1 MSDKQIKFRINLLID
16 GKEQLVTATTDIEKF
31 RAALDA
37 SQGSISKAFK
47 CLSYLS
53 SSFLGISSAANQICG
68 TLNNLTEENRT
79 FSGAMAAANTMAG
92 KSGKDFEQLKGKV
105 ADLAAE
111 LPIARDQLANGLY
124 QVVSMGVPED
134 NWIAYL
140 QKSAKASI
148 GGIADLGE
156 TVKVTATVIKNYGLA
171 WEKANDVQDKIQL
184 TAKLGSTS
192 FEQLAESLPM
202 VTGNAATLG
211 VSIDDLLASFAT
223 LTGVSG
229 NTAEVATQL
238 SAVFT
243 SLVKPSS
250 EATKQAK
257 EMGIQFD
264 AAAIKAAGG
273 MRNFLLD
280 LDKNVKAYAARTG
293 QLEQTIYSKL
303 FGSARAMRALI
314 PLTGKLSDKFGED
327 AEKMSHS
334 AGTVEGAFGIM
345 SSTGSAKI
353 QKLKNAIADM
363 TDGITSKLSVL
374 RPAFN
379 IGAEAGNTV
388 VAVFAMKKA
397 FDAFGVSTMLTK
409 GKIITL
415 SLAMQPWKNITMGVK
430 AMITMLTAKMS
441 GAAVGATTMKIAVRG
456 LMVSTGVGVAIWALS
471 EAIGYL
477 TDKMGEA
484 EDGMNG
490 MSESEQQAQQ
500 ATEQMNKEIADVR
513 TEYDLNIQKLK
524 EFKGSK
530 EEEKK
535 LVREMCDKY
544 GEAMGYYSTVSQW
557 YAALTANSAA
567 YCDQMIKEIELRKLA
582 NDVASKQAEMDSISY
597 DKNGKKRRYSEKR
610 KKEWVRV
617 GQVDAGDGQIIGQYE
632 YREKAGS
639 SDAEQAQA
647 KFDAKKRERDAIRKR
662 MYAIANRQTGTIK
675 KLRGWKPERTYTAPV
690 TGSGKSNRR
699 YGASKKSHSVRQTP
713 KTIVERWRD
722 EQSKLEKAKENAL
735 TVKAKIKIDEKIG
748 ALQKKI
754 DEATKGKVSIGAEVE
769 PTYIQEGS
777 MADKRQSRSNAES
790 RASRIQQDYEI
801 GIIGKEEAERQL
813 GELNEQL
820 QKLGLKPVEIH
831 FKSHV
836 EELQDALQKAQKEL
850 EDGTT
855 VEAKIKAA
863 VKVRKLQAE
872 IDEATSGKLSIEAD
886 VTPVYIQKGSKED
899 KRQSYSNAQQKVGTL
914 REDVKLG
921 IIGKQEFY
929 GELSKINQKLA
940 ALHLPPI
947 KAELDV
953 DTDSFDAG
961 LSKIKQ
967 SWGGISSI
975 GDGIKSIN
983 DALSTDKDLWEQLSG
998 AMNGVLSVVDGIKSL
1013 IDLMDALTTAT
1024 EASNAAKAAE
1034 SGTMSGN
1041 TTAIMSN
1048 TIAMSANNTAKG
1060 LGAAATVAGT
1070 AATNADTVATDA
1082 NITAKSG
1089 EAIASA
1095 TSSGAKLPFPA
1106 NIIAIAAG
1114 VAAVICALGAI
1125 RGGFAT
1131 GGVVGGSSTHG
1142 DKKFVR
1148 VNSGEMILT
1157 KAQQSKLFNL
1167 INGKFTPP
1175 VVADKRMQPVVV
1187 NMGKNYV
1194 DATPQVNITMNADAR
1209 RILEVISDVSK
1220 LAGRSGKKYF

>member
-1 MSDKQIKFRINLLID
+1 MADKQIKFRINLLVD
-16 GKEQLVTATTDIEKF
+16 GKEQLVTATTDMKALREAIDASTSSVEKF
-31 RAALDA
+31 MKNMLNTNQVVQVAQSVSNGLNT
-37 SQGSISKAFK
+37 
-47 CLSYLS
+47 LS
-53 SSFLGISSAANQICG
+53 G
-68 TLNNLTEENRT
+68 TLNSLTEESRT
-79 FSGAMAAANTMAG
+79 FGGAMAAANTMAG

-111 LPIARDQLANGLY
+111 IPIARDQLANGLY

-134 NWIAYL
+134 NWIDYL
-140 QKSAKASI
+140 KKSAKASI

-192 FEQLAESLPM
+192 FEQLAQSLPM

-273 MRNFLLD
+273 MRNFLVD

-314 PLTGKLSDKFGED
+314 PLTGKLADKFSED
-327 AEKMSHS
+327 AAKMSNS

-379 IGAEAGNTV
+379 ISAEVGNTV

-397 FDAFGVSTMLTK
+397 LDAFGVSAMLTK

-415 SLAMQPWKNITMGVK
+415 SLAMHPWKNITIGMK
-430 AMITMLTAKMS
+430 AVLTALTTKMN

-456 LMVSTGVGVAIWALS
+456 LMVSTGVGLAIWALS
-471 EAIGYL
+471 AAIGYL
-477 TDKMGEA
+477 IGKMDEA

-490 MSESEQQAQQ
+490 MSEAEQQAKQ
-500 ATEQMNKEIADVR
+500 ATEQMNKEIASVR

-530 EEEKK
+530 EDERK
-535 LVREMCDKY
+535 LVEEMNDKY
-544 GEAMGYYSTVSQW
+544 GDSFGYYSTVADW
-557 YAALTANSAA
+557 YTALVTNSKA
-567 YCDQMIKEIELRKLA
+567 YCDQMVKEIELRKLA
-582 NDVASKQAEMDSISY
+582 NDVASAQADMDKIRY
-597 DKNGKKRRYSEKR
+597 DENGKTRRYNTHR
-610 KKEWVRV
+610 KLDKVTDGVEYNPQTGTYETKYKWVPKV
-617 GQVDAGDGQIIGQYE
+617 
-632 YREKAGS
+632 GS
-639 SDAEQAQA
+639 SEVEQAQA
-647 KFDAKKRERDAIRKR
+647 KFDEARRRRDALKKR
-662 MYAIANRQTGTIK
+662 MYALNDKDTGAIK
-675 KLRGWKPERTYTAPV
+675 HTKGWKPERAGGGGV
-690 TGSGKSNRR
+690 TNKADKANKADRPD
-699 YGASKKSHSVRQTP
+699 RQAP
-713 KTIVERWRD
+713 KTLVDQWRD
-722 EQSKLEKAKENAL
+722 ELSRLEKAKENAL
-735 TVKAKIKIDEKIG
+735 TVDAKVKIDEKAG
-748 ALQKKI
+748 TLQKKI

-769 PTYIQEGS
+769 PTYITQGS
-777 MADKRQSRSNAES
+777 TADKRQSRSNAES

-863 VKVRKLQAE
+863 VKVQKLQTEINAE
-872 IDEATSGKLSIEAD
+872 TSGKLSIEAE
-886 VTPVYIQKGSKED
+886 VTPVYVQKGSRED
-899 KRQSYSNAQQKVGTL
+899 KRQSYENAMQRVNSLKS
-914 REDVKLG
+914 DVEIG
-921 IIGKQEFY
+921 IIGRDDFDR
-929 GELSKINQKLA
+929 ELSDINKQLEELGLKQIEVKIDADATAFDDAMSGIKEGWSNVSGIGSGIEEITS
-940 ALHLPPI
+940 ALEEN
-947 KAELDV
+947 KNGWQAV
-953 DTDSFDAG
+953 SSVVQGA
-961 LSKIKQ
+961 
-967 SWGGISSI
+967 ISVM
-975 GDGIKSIN
+975 DGIRGIVSMVKMFTAMTKAQKIAT
-983 DALSTDKDLWEQLSG
+983 DESTAST
-998 AMNGVLSVVDGIKSL
+998 
-1013 IDLMDALTTAT
+1013 LT
-1024 EASNAAKAAE
+1024 NAAAA
-1034 SGTMSGN
+1034 GVN
-1041 TTAIMSN
+1041 A
-1048 TIAMSANNTAKG
+1048 AAKG
-1060 LGAAATVAGT
+1060 
-1070 AATNADTVATDA
+1070 
-1082 NITAKSG
+1082 G
-1089 EAIASA
+1089 EAVASA
-1095 TSSGAKLPFPA
+1095 TASGASMPFPY
-1106 NIIAIAAG
+1106 NLIAIAAG
-1114 VAAVICALGAI
+1114 VAAVITALGAI

-1131 GGVVGGSSTHG
+1131 GGIVGGSSTHG

-1148 VNSGEMILT
+1148 VNSGEMILN
-1157 KAQQSKLFNL
+1157 KSQQTRLFNL
-1167 INGKFTPP
+1167 VDGRFTPP
-1175 VVADKRMQPVVV
+1175 SIADRRMQPVVV
-1187 NMGKNYV
+1187 QLPRPMA

-1209 RILEVISDVSK
+1209 RILEVMSDVSK
-1220 LAGRSGKKYF
+1220 VAGRSGKRYF

>member
-1 MSDKQIKFRINLLID
+1 MADKQIKFRINLLVD
-16 GKEQLVTATTDIEKF
+16 GKEQLVTATTDMKALRGAIDASTSSVEKF
-31 RAALDA
+31 MKNMLNTNQVVQVAQSVSNGLNT
-37 SQGSISKAFK
+37 
-47 CLSYLS
+47 LS
-53 SSFLGISSAANQICG
+53 G
-68 TLNNLTEENRT
+68 TLNSLTEESRS
-79 FSGAMAAANTMAG
+79 FGGAMAAANTMAG

-134 NWIAYL
+134 NWIDYL
-140 QKSAKASI
+140 KKSAKASI

-184 TAKLGSTS
+184 AAKLGSTS
-192 FEQLAESLPM
+192 FEQLAQSLPM

-314 PLTGKLSDKFGED
+314 PLTGKLSDKFGKD
-327 AEKMSHS
+327 AEKMKNS
-334 AGTVEGAFGIM
+334 AGTIDDAFGIM
-345 SSTGSAKI
+345 SGTGSAKI

-374 RPAFN
+374 RPALN
-379 IGAEAGNTV
+379 ISAEVGNTV
-388 VAVFAMKKA
+388 VAIFAMNRALK
-397 FDAFGVSTMLTK
+397 AFGVTSLWTAVRIK
-409 GKIITL
+409 GLNFAVFAGKQTL
-415 SLAMQPWKNITMGVK
+415 KDLRAVATVTSASMR
-430 AMITMLTAKMS
+430 
-441 GAAVGATTMKIAVRG
+441 GAAVSADMMKSAIRG
-456 LMVSTGVGVAIWALS
+456 LLVTSVVGLAIWALS
-471 EAIGYL
+471 AAIGYL
-477 TDKMGEA
+477 IGKMDEA

-490 MSESEQQAQQ
+490 MSEAEQQAKQ
-500 ATEQMNKEIADVR
+500 ATEQMNKEIASVR

-530 EEEKK
+530 EDERK
-535 LVREMCDKY
+535 LVNEMCDKY
-544 GEAMGYYSTVSQW
+544 GESFGYYSTVADW
-557 YAALTANSAA
+557 YTALVTNSKA
-567 YCDQMIKEIELRKLA
+567 YCDQMVKEIELRKLA
-582 NDVASKQAEMDSISY
+582 NDVASAQADMDKIRY
-597 DKNGKKRRYSEKR
+597 DENGKTRRYNTHR
-610 KKEWVRV
+610 KLDKVTDGVEYNPQTGTYETKYKWVPKV
-617 GQVDAGDGQIIGQYE
+617 
-632 YREKAGS
+632 GS
-639 SDAEQAQA
+639 SEVEQAQA
-647 KFDAKKRERDAIRKR
+647 KFDEARRRRDALKKR
-662 MYAIANRQTGTIK
+662 MYDLNGKETGIIK
-675 KLRGWKPERTYTAPV
+675 HTKGWKPERAGGAGV
-690 TGSGKSNRR
+690 TNKANKANKADRPD
-699 YGASKKSHSVRQTP
+699 RQAP
-713 KTIVERWRD
+713 KTLVDQWRD
-722 EQSKLEKAKENAL
+722 ELSRLEKAKENAL
-735 TVKAKIKIDEKIG
+735 TVDAKVKIDEKAG
-748 ALQKKI
+748 TLQKKI

-769 PTYIQEGS
+769 PTYITQGS
-777 MADKRQSRSNAES
+777 TADKRQSRSNAES

-872 IDEATSGKLSIEAD
+872 INAETSGKLSIEAE
-886 VTPVYIQKGSKED
+886 VTPVYVQKGSRED
-899 KRQSYSNAQQKVGTL
+899 KRQSYENAMQRVNSLKN
-914 REDVKLG
+914 DVEIG
-921 IIGKQEFY
+921 IIGRDDFDR
-929 GELSKINQKLA
+929 ELSDINKQLEELGLKQIEVKIDA
-940 ALHLPPI
+940 DAT
-947 KAELDV
+947 A
-953 DTDSFDAG
+953 FDDAM
-961 LSKIKQ
+961 S
-967 SWGGISSI
+967 
-975 GDGIKSIN
+975 GIKEGWSNVSGIGSGIEEITS
-983 DALSTDKDLWEQLSG
+983 ALEENK
-998 AMNGVLSVVDGIKSL
+998 NGWQAVSSVVQGAISVMDGTRGIVSMVKMFTAMTKAQKIATDEST
-1013 IDLMDALTTAT
+1013 ASTLT
-1024 EASNAAKAAE
+1024 NAAAA
-1034 SGTMSGN
+1034 GVN
-1041 TTAIMSN
+1041 A
-1048 TIAMSANNTAKG
+1048 AAKG
-1060 LGAAATVAGT
+1060 
-1070 AATNADTVATDA
+1070 
-1082 NITAKSG
+1082 G
-1089 EAIASA
+1089 EAVASA
-1095 TSSGAKLPFPA
+1095 TASGASMPFPY
-1106 NIIAIAAG
+1106 NLIAIAAG
-1114 VAAVICALGAI
+1114 VAAVITALGAI

-1131 GGVVGGSSTHG
+1131 GGIVGGSSTHG

-1167 INGKFTPP
+1167 INGRFTPP

-1187 NMGKNYV
+1187 NMGKNYA

-1209 RILEVISDVSK
+1209 RILEVMSDVNK
-1220 LAGRSGKKYF
+1220 VAGRSGRRYF

>member
-1 MSDKQIKFRINLLID
+1 MADKQIKFRINLLVD
-16 GKEQLVTATTDIEKF
+16 GKEQLVTATTDMKALRGAIDASTSSVEKF
-31 RAALDA
+31 MKNMLNTNQVVQVAQSVSNGLNT
-37 SQGSISKAFK
+37 
-47 CLSYLS
+47 LS
-53 SSFLGISSAANQICG
+53 G
-68 TLNNLTEENRT
+68 TLNSLTEESRS
-79 FSGAMAAANTMAG
+79 FGGAMAAANTMAG
-92 KSGKDFEQLKGKV
+92 KSGKDFDQLKGKV

-134 NWIAYL
+134 NWIDYL

-293 QLEQTIYSKL
+293 QLEQTIYGKL

-314 PLTGKLSDKFGED
+314 PLTGKLADKFSED
-327 AEKMSHS
+327 AAKMSNS

-397 FDAFGVSTMLTK
+397 FDAFGVSAMLTK

-415 SLAMQPWKNITMGVK
+415 SLAMHPWKNITIGMK
-430 AMITMLTAKMS
+430 AVLTALTTKMN

-456 LMVSTGVGVAIWALS
+456 LMVSTGVGLAIWALS
-471 EAIGYL
+471 AAIGYL
-477 TDKMGEA
+477 IGKMDEA

-490 MSESEQQAQQ
+490 MSEAEQQAKQ

-530 EEEKK
+530 EDERK
-535 LVREMCDKY
+535 LVEEMNDKY
-544 GEAMGYYSTVSQW
+544 GDSFGYYSTVADW
-557 YAALTANSAA
+557 YTALVTNSKA
-567 YCDQMIKEIELRKLA
+567 YCDQMVKEIELRKLA
-582 NDVASKQAEMDSISY
+582 NDVASAQADMDKIRY
-597 DKNGKKRRYSEKR
+597 DENGKTRRYNTHR
-610 KKEWVRV
+610 KLDKVT
-617 GQVDAGDGQIIGQYE
+617 DGVE
-632 YREKAGS
+632 YNPQTRTFETKYKWKPKVGS
-639 SDAEQAQA
+639 SEVEQAQA
-647 KFDAKKRERDAIRKR
+647 KFDEARRRRDALKKR
-662 MYAIANRQTGTIK
+662 MYDLNGKETGIIK
-675 KLRGWKPERTYTAPV
+675 HTKGWKPERAGGAGV
-690 TGSGKSNRR
+690 TNKANKANKADRPD
-699 YGASKKSHSVRQTP
+699 RQAP
-713 KTIVERWRD
+713 KTLVDQWRD
-722 EQSKLEKAKENAL
+722 ELSRLEKAKENAL
-735 TVKAKIKIDEKIG
+735 TVDAKVKIDEKAG
-748 ALQKKI
+748 TLQKKI

-769 PTYIQEGS
+769 PTYITQGS
-777 MADKRQSRSNAES
+777 TADKRQSRSNAES

-863 VKVRKLQAE
+863 VKVQKLQAE
-872 IDEATSGKLSIEAD
+872 INAETSGKLSIEAE
-886 VTPVYIQKGSKED
+886 VTPVYVQKGSRED
-899 KRQSYSNAQQKVGTL
+899 KRQSYENAMQRANSLKS
-914 REDVKLG
+914 DVEIG
-921 IIGKQEFY
+921 IIGRDDFDR
-929 GELSKINQKLA
+929 ELSDINKQLEELGLKQIEVKIDADATAFDDAMSGIKEGWSNVSGIGSGIEEITS
-940 ALHLPPI
+940 ALEEN
-947 KAELDV
+947 KNGWQAV
-953 DTDSFDAG
+953 SSVVQGA
-961 LSKIKQ
+961 
-967 SWGGISSI
+967 ISVM
-975 GDGIKSIN
+975 DGIRGIVSMVKMFTAMTKAQKIAT
-983 DALSTDKDLWEQLSG
+983 DESTAST
-998 AMNGVLSVVDGIKSL
+998 
-1013 IDLMDALTTAT
+1013 LT
-1024 EASNAAKAAE
+1024 NAAAA
-1034 SGTMSGN
+1034 GVN
-1041 TTAIMSN
+1041 A
-1048 TIAMSANNTAKG
+1048 AAKG
-1060 LGAAATVAGT
+1060 
-1070 AATNADTVATDA
+1070 
-1082 NITAKSG
+1082 G
-1089 EAIASA
+1089 EAVASA
-1095 TSSGAKLPFPA
+1095 TASGASMPFPY
-1106 NIIAIAAG
+1106 NLIAIAAG
-1114 VAAVICALGAI
+1114 VAAVITALGAI

-1131 GGVVGGSSTHG
+1131 GGIVGGSSTHG

-1157 KAQQSKLFNL
+1157 KAQQSKLFQL
-1167 INGKFTPP
+1167 VNGRFTPP
-1175 VVADKRMQPVVV
+1175 FVADKRMRPVVV
-1187 NMGKNYV
+1187 NMGKSYA
-1194 DATPQVNITMNADAR
+1194 DAPPQVNITMNADAR
-1209 RILEVISDVSK
+1209 RMLEVMSDVNK
-1220 LAGRSGKKYF
+1220 VAGRSGKRYF

>member
-1 MSDKQIKFRINLLID
+1 MADKQIKFRINLLVD
-16 GKEQLVTATTDIEKF
+16 GKEQLVTATTDMKALRGAIDASTSSVEKF
-31 RAALDA
+31 MKNMLNTNQVVQVAQSVSNGLNT
-37 SQGSISKAFK
+37 
-47 CLSYLS
+47 LS
-53 SSFLGISSAANQICG
+53 G
-68 TLNNLTEENRT
+68 TLNSLTEESRS
-79 FSGAMAAANTMAG
+79 FGGAMAAANTMAG

-134 NWIAYL
+134 NWMDYL

-273 MRNFLLD
+273 MRNFLLY

-293 QLEQTIYSKL
+293 QLEQTIYGKL

-314 PLTGKLSDKFGED
+314 PLTGKLADKFGED
-327 AEKMSHS
+327 AEKMSNS

-374 RPAFN
+374 RPALN
-379 IGAEAGNTV
+379 ISAEVGNTV
-388 VAVFAMKKA
+388 VAIFAMNRALK
-397 FDAFGVSTMLTK
+397 AFGVTSLWTAVRIK
-409 GKIITL
+409 GLNFAVFAGKQTL
-415 SLAMQPWKNITMGVK
+415 KDLRAVATVTSASMR
-430 AMITMLTAKMS
+430 
-441 GAAVGATTMKIAVRG
+441 GAAVSADMMKSAIRG
-456 LMVSTGVGVAIWALS
+456 LLVTSVVGLAIWALS
-471 EAIGYL
+471 AAIGYL
-477 TDKMGEA
+477 IGKMDEA

-490 MSESEQQAQQ
+490 MSEAEQQAKQ

-530 EEEKK
+530 EDERK
-535 LVREMCDKY
+535 LVEEMNDKY
-544 GEAMGYYSTVSQW
+544 GDSFGYYSTVADW
-557 YAALTANSAA
+557 YTALVTNSKA

-582 NDVASKQAEMDSISY
+582 NDVASAQADMDKIRY
-597 DKNGKKRRYSEKR
+597 DENGKTRRYNTHRTLDK
-610 KKEWVRV
+610 VT
-617 GQVDAGDGQIIGQYE
+617 DGVEYNPQTGTYE
-632 YREKAGS
+632 TKYKWKPKVGS
-639 SDAEQAQA
+639 SEVEQAQA
-647 KFDAKKRERDAIRKR
+647 KFDEARRRRDALKKR
-662 MYAIANRQTGTIK
+662 MYALNGKDTGAIK
-675 KLRGWKPERTYTAPV
+675 HTKGWKPERAGGAGV
-690 TGSGKSNRR
+690 TNKANKANKADRPD
-699 YGASKKSHSVRQTP
+699 RQAP

-722 EQSKLEKAKENAL
+722 ELSRLEKAKENAL
-735 TVKAKIKIDEKIG
+735 TVDAKVKIDEKAG
-748 ALQKKI
+748 TLQKKI

-769 PTYIQEGS
+769 PTYITQGS
-777 MADKRQSRSNAES
+777 TADKRQSRSNAES

-872 IDEATSGKLSIEAD
+872 INAETSGKLSIEAE
-886 VTPVYIQKGSKED
+886 VTPVYVQKGSRED
-899 KRQSYSNAQQKVGTL
+899 KRQSYENAMQRVNSLKS
-914 REDVKLG
+914 DVEIG
-921 IIGKQEFY
+921 IIGRDDF
-929 GELSKINQKLA
+929 GRELSDINKQLEELGLKQIEVKIDADATAFDDAMSGIKEGWSNVSGIGSGIEEITS
-940 ALHLPPI
+940 ALEEN
-947 KAELDV
+947 KNGWQAV
-953 DTDSFDAG
+953 SSVVQGA
-961 LSKIKQ
+961 
-967 SWGGISSI
+967 ISVM
-975 GDGIKSIN
+975 DGIRGIVSMVKMFTAMTKAQKIAT
-983 DALSTDKDLWEQLSG
+983 DESTAST
-998 AMNGVLSVVDGIKSL
+998 
-1013 IDLMDALTTAT
+1013 LT
-1024 EASNAAKAAE
+1024 NAAAA
-1034 SGTMSGN
+1034 GVN
-1041 TTAIMSN
+1041 A
-1048 TIAMSANNTAKG
+1048 AAKG
-1060 LGAAATVAGT
+1060 
-1070 AATNADTVATDA
+1070 
-1082 NITAKSG
+1082 G
-1089 EAIASA
+1089 EAVASA
-1095 TSSGAKLPFPA
+1095 TASGAGMPFPY
-1106 NIIAIAAG
+1106 NLIAIAAG
-1114 VAAVICALGAI
+1114 VAAVITALGAI

-1131 GGVVGGSSTHG
+1131 GGIVGGSSTHG

-1175 VVADKRMQPVVV
+1175 VVTDKRMRPVVV
-1187 NMGKNYV
+1187 NMGKSYA
-1194 DATPQVNITMNADAR
+1194 DAPPQVNITMNADAR
-1209 RILEVISDVSK
+1209 RILEVMSDVNK
-1220 LAGRSGKKYF
+1220 VAGRSGRRYF

>member
-1 MSDKQIKFRINLLID
+1 MADKQIKFRINLLVD
-16 GKEQLVTATTDIEKF
+16 GKEQLVTATTDMKALREAIDASTSSVEKF
-31 RAALDA
+31 MKNMLNTNQVVQVAQSVSNGLNT
-37 SQGSISKAFK
+37 
-47 CLSYLS
+47 LS
-53 SSFLGISSAANQICG
+53 G
-68 TLNNLTEENRT
+68 TLNSLTEESRS
-79 FSGAMAAANTMAG
+79 FGGAMAAANTMAG

-273 MRNFLLD
+273 MRNFLVD

-314 PLTGKLSDKFGED
+314 PLTGKLADNFSED
-327 AEKMSHS
+327 AAKMSNS

-397 FDAFGVSTMLTK
+397 FDAFGVSAMLTK

-415 SLAMQPWKNITMGVK
+415 SLAMHPWKNITIGMK
-430 AMITMLTAKMS
+430 AVLTALTTKMN

-456 LMVSTGVGVAIWALS
+456 LMVSTGVGLAIWALS
-471 EAIGYL
+471 AAIGYL
-477 TDKMGEA
+477 IGKMDEA

-490 MSESEQQAQQ
+490 MSEAEQQAKQ

-530 EEEKK
+530 EDERK
-535 LVREMCDKY
+535 LVEEMNDKY
-544 GEAMGYYSTVSQW
+544 GDSFGYYSTVADW
-557 YAALTANSAA
+557 YTALVTNSKA

-582 NDVASKQAEMDSISY
+582 NDVASAQADMDKIRY
-597 DKNGKKRRYSEKR
+597 DENGKTRRYNTHRTLDK
-610 KKEWVRV
+610 VT
-617 GQVDAGDGQIIGQYE
+617 DGVEYNPQTGTYE
-632 YREKAGS
+632 TKYKWKPKVGS
-639 SDAEQAQA
+639 SEVEQAQA
-647 KFDAKKRERDAIRKR
+647 KFDEARRRRDALKKR
-662 MYAIANRQTGTIK
+662 MYALNGKDTGAIK
-675 KLRGWKPERTYTAPV
+675 HTKGWKPERAGGAGV
-690 TGSGKSNRR
+690 TNKANKANKADRPD
-699 YGASKKSHSVRQTP
+699 RQAP

-722 EQSKLEKAKENAL
+722 ELSRLEKAKENAL
-735 TVKAKIKIDEKIG
+735 TVDAKVKIDEKAG
-748 ALQKKI
+748 TLQKKI

-769 PTYIQEGS
+769 PTYITQGS
-777 MADKRQSRSNAES
+777 TADKRQSRSNAES

-872 IDEATSGKLSIEAD
+872 INAETSGKLSIEAE
-886 VTPVYIQKGSKED
+886 VTPVYVQKGSRED
-899 KRQSYSNAQQKVGTL
+899 KRQSYENAMQRVNSLKN
-914 REDVKLG
+914 DVEIG
-921 IIGKQEFY
+921 IIGRDDFDR
-929 GELSKINQKLA
+929 ELSDINKQLEELGLKQIEVKIDADATAFDDAMSGIKEGWSNVSGIGSGIEEITS
-940 ALHLPPI
+940 ALEEN
-947 KAELDV
+947 KNGWQAV
-953 DTDSFDAG
+953 SSVVQGA
-961 LSKIKQ
+961 
-967 SWGGISSI
+967 ISVM
-975 GDGIKSIN
+975 DGIRGIVSMVKMFTAMTKAQKIAT
-983 DALSTDKDLWEQLSG
+983 DESTAST
-998 AMNGVLSVVDGIKSL
+998 
-1013 IDLMDALTTAT
+1013 LT
-1024 EASNAAKAAE
+1024 NAAAA
-1034 SGTMSGN
+1034 GVN
-1041 TTAIMSN
+1041 A
-1048 TIAMSANNTAKG
+1048 AAKG
-1060 LGAAATVAGT
+1060 
-1070 AATNADTVATDA
+1070 
-1082 NITAKSG
+1082 G
-1089 EAIASA
+1089 EAVASA
-1095 TSSGAKLPFPA
+1095 TASGAGMPFPY
-1106 NIIAIAAG
+1106 NLIAIAAG
-1114 VAAVICALGAI
+1114 VAAVITALGAI

-1131 GGVVGGSSTHG
+1131 GGIVGGSSTHG

-1175 VVADKRMQPVVV
+1175 VVTDKRMRPVVV
-1187 NMGKNYV
+1187 NMGKSYA
-1194 DATPQVNITMNADAR
+1194 DAPPQVNITMNADAR
-1209 RILEVISDVSK
+1209 RILEVMSDVNK
-1220 LAGRSGKKYF
+1220 VAGRSGRRYF